1 MNINKNKAFIISLH
15 FTAWMIVVMIPLLI
29 VHLYGDGN
37 SQSLNHMYGNMLV
50 YGLLFYVNYLVLT
63 PRLFLN
69 GKRGWYY
76 IISLAFIA
84 LFYGFHVFINEVV
97 LFDPERDRQFQE
109 MMRKLGEDPNG
120 PKPPFREFGLFMYIV
135 ISLLI
140 TGFSLGLGS
149 LNQLMK
155 NERIQKDLEKEK
167 LNSELAFLKS
177 QVSPHFLF
185 NTLNNIY
192 ALIAID
198 TNAAKESVMKLSK
211 LLRYLLYESEH
222 GNVLLSHEI
231 NFMTHYIDLMKLRL
245 NSKVNLTIDFP
256 QTFPDR
262 EIPPLLFVPFIENA
276 FKHGVSYR
284 ELSFIH
290 IAMQVTETSIIFSCE
305 NSNFASSHFDDR
317 QGGGIGLRNVQKRLN
332 LLFDSHYQLSIDNKN
347 DVYKVNL
354 VI

>member
-1 MNINKNKAFIISLH
+1 MNINKNKAFVTSLH
-15 FTAWMIVVMIPLLI
+15 FTAWIIVVMIPLLI
-29 VHLYGDGN
+29 VHVYGDGN
-37 SQSLNHMYGNMLV
+37 SRSLNHMYGNMLV

-76 IISLAFIA
+76 AASLTAIVA
-84 LFYGFHVFINEVV
+84 FYGFHVFINDVV
-97 LFDPERDRQFQE
+97 LFDPERDRQFDE
-109 MMRKLGEDPNG
+109 MMKKLGDG
-120 PKPPFREFGLFMYIV
+120 TTIPKPPFKEFGLFLYGV
-135 ISLLI
+135 ISVLI
-140 TGFSLGLGS
+140 SGFSLGLGS
-149 LNQLMK
+149 LNQLLK

-192 ALIAID
+192 ALISID
-198 TNAAKESVMKLSK
+198 TTAAQESVMKLSK
-211 LLRYLLYESEH
+211 LMRYLLYESEH
-222 GNVLLSHEI
+222 GNVLLSNEI

-245 NSKVNLTIDFP
+245 SHKVNLTIDFP

-284 ELSFIH
+284 DTSFIRVS
-290 IAMQVTETSIIFSCE
+290 MSVTQTSITFLCE
-305 NSNFASSHFDDR
+305 NSNFAMSHDDR
-317 QGGGIGLRNVQKRLN
+317 QGGGIGLRNVQKRLA
-332 LLFDSHYQLSIDNKN
+332 LLFGTRYQLSIDNKG